1 MRMRMRM
8 GSEGRRARL
17 EHSASSQVGGG
28 DAGGMGVPPREEK
41 QRAMAWP
48 TPRPCRVYSAPRV
61 AWRVPSYAPLP
72 LALPGAMLVVVSKVA
87 CLRQRSAY
95 TSVLG
100 AARAYTS
107 PCSAIT

>member
-1 MRMRMRM
+1 MHRITQL
-8 GSEGRRARL
+8 GFAWAWL
-17 EHSASSQVGGG
+17 ILVCWLV
-28 DAGGMGVPPREEK
+28 AGWINGLGVSF
-41 QRAMAWP
+41 QWLAWIP
-48 TPRPCRVYSAPRV
+48 DT
-61 AWRVPSYAPLP
+61 AWL
-72 LALPGAMLVVVSKVA
+72 LIALPGAMLVVVSKVA